1 MEKTKTKEINIL
13 PLVDYLFAMWF
24 LARFINA
31 DEKETRIILNSELY
45 KSFVSRYPKKEV
57 EVRHEP

>member
-45 KSFVSRYPKKEV
+45 KSLVSRYPKKEV